1 MHQLNVFPMS
11 LPDWYTP
18 LTPRQASSEPHP
30 GNVDDS
36 EEWEV
41 DPILDSNLRYQMV
54 HCLFQWAGY
63 SHVRT
68 CWEPAANLDNTWELV
83 DECHWEHPGK
93 PRWDRTNWTTCC
105 SFFSSKWIPVE
116 YKWCRHGFYHL
127 QIRVNWSWTFPVH
140 HTRRKDA
147 LGFTN
152 QWWDTF
158 ACLSPLCDSSACF
171 SVLFVGMFAFILFLH
186 EWDHAA
192 QELCAQRGGWCIS
205 GGVVLVVRVAAVH
218 VIGQVSTTSLRPRH
232 GS

>member
-1 MHQLNVFPMS
+1 MVSKIINKDAYISDLPKMMHQLNVFPMS

-83 DECHWEHPGK
+83 DECH
-93 PRWDRTNWTTCC
+93 
-105 SFFSSKWIPVE
+105 
-116 YKWCRHGFYHL
+116 
-127 QIRVNWSWTFPVH
+127 
-140 HTRRKDA
+140 
-147 LGFTN
+147 
-152 QWWDTF
+152 
-158 ACLSPLCDSSACF
+158 
-171 SVLFVGMFAFILFLH
+171 
-186 EWDHAA
+186 
-192 QELCAQRGGWCIS
+192 
-205 GGVVLVVRVAAVH
+205 
-218 VIGQVSTTSLRPRH
+218 
-232 GS
+232 